1 MHTDYLI
8 IGGGLAGLCFA
19 SYCRQHDKTFLIID
33 SPKKSKSSLVAV
45 GLYNPVVLKRFT
57 AIWQADEQMQLAKVF
72 YQNEETHLHAN
83 FYHDIPLF
91 RKFANTEEQNDWFTA
106 CDKNTLAPYLNDK
119 IIHQKI
125 SGVQSPLGYGEVH
138 QSGYVDTKKFVKLS
152 QQKLNKNN
160 QLIFEEFDYDQLQI
174 TNEQIEYKNIQAK
187 HIIFAEG
194 FAINQNP
201 YFNNLPLDGT
211 KGEVISV
218 RIPKLDASV
227 ILKSNIFVLPVGNDI
242 YRVGATY
249 DWKDK
254 TNTPTEEGKKQL
266 INDLKTLID
275 LPFELIDHKAGIR
288 PTVRDRRPLVGTHH
302 QHKNMHLLNGLG
314 TRGVLLGPY
323 LAKQLFD
330 HIEKTAILPQE
341 IDIKRYYKK
350 QNLI

>member
-1 MHTDYLI
+1 MQTDYLI

-19 SYCRQHDKTFLIID
+19 SYCRQHSKTFTIID

-57 AIWQADEQMQLAKVF
+57 AIWQADEQMQLAQKF
-72 YQNEETHLHAN
+72 YRNEEMHLHAS
-83 FYHDIPLF
+83 FYHDIPLY

-119 IIHQKI
+119 IVHQKI

-152 QQKLNKNN
+152 QQKLSKNN

-174 TNEQIEYKNIQAK
+174 TNKQIEYKNIQTK

-194 FAINQNP
+194 FAMNQNP

-254 TNTPTEEGKKQL
+254 TNTPTDEGKEQL
-266 INDLKTLID
+266 INDLKALID
-275 LPFELIDHKAGIR
+275 LPFEIIDHKAGIR

-323 LAKQLFD
+323 LAQQLFD
-330 HIEKTAILPQE
+330 YLEKNTVLPQE

-350 QNLI
+350 QKLI